1 MFHAPHHPHPP
12 PFPPPPP
19 QMGFEF
25 PGQGFP
31 PGPHPGPHG
40 HPHPHPHPHPHG
52 GPHRGGPHGLGR
64 GGLGRGGAG
73 WRHHPRPHP
82 YGFRPFGDLQ
92 RGRNAPGDDN
102 EPSHAEKIAQEL
114 ALEIIERAKLDPLTT
129 DVLDFGFDTNGFFA
143 SRILQP
149 HVRALVGAAIDARAV
164 DAYDTYANQSNL
176 GPEQMRAVR
185 VPHMGDLGALG
196 GRLFD
201 VILVAQ
207 PIEQRPDV
215 AAAIPAL
222 AQALRPG
229 GMLFIVSLDM
239 SASARAGPFGFGFGF
254 GPGFGLGAGF
264 GGPAEEPNDHL
275 HPDRERI
282 QALLSDAGLVTADLA
297 RVDSYGFA
305 SNEPGRLFVARG
317 VKLQDV
323 ENESTVSSE
332 GN

>member
-1 MFHAPHHPHPP
+1 
-12 PFPPPPP
+12 
-19 QMGFEF
+19 MGFGF
-25 PGQGFP
+25 AAQGFP
-31 PGPHPGPHG
+31 PGPPPGPHG

-52 GPHRGGPHGLGR
+52 GPGHRGGPAGRGGLGR

-73 WRHHPRPHP
+73 WRHHPPPHP
-82 YGFRPFGDLQ
+82 YGFRPFGELP
-92 RGRNAPGDDN
+92 RGRNAPGGED
-102 EPSHAEKIAQEL
+102 EPSHAQKIAQEL
-114 ALEIIERAKLDPLTT
+114 ALEVIERAKLDPLTT

-164 DAYDTYANQSNL
+164 DEYDQYASQSNL
-176 GPEQMRAVR
+176 APEQMRAMR
-185 VPHMGDLGALG
+185 VSHMGDLGALG

-207 PIEQRPDV
+207 PIEQRPDI

-229 GMLFIVSLDM
+229 GMLFIVSLDI
-239 SASARAGPFGFGFGF
+239 SASGRAGAFGFGAGAGAGFGFGFGF
-254 GPGFGLGAGF
+254 G
-264 GGPAEEPNDHL
+264 GPAEDPNDHL

-305 SNEPGRLFVARG
+305 PNEPGRLFVARG

-323 ENESTVSSE
+323 ETKSTVGSE
-332 GN
+332 N